1 MKIAL
6 IAALNAQRVIGR
18 AGDIPWHYR
27 QDMLHFMRTTM
38 GAPCIMGRLT
48 YESFP
53 KRPLPGRPNLVLS
66 RQQDYPLAEGA
77 RRFDDLAT
85 ALGYCRQLNTAF
97 AFVCGGQAVYE
108 QALPL
113 ADQMI
118 LTHVPDVVDGAD
130 TFFPAWD
137 AAAWQIVDDTEED
150 RLRYV
155 TYERDV
161 TYKPPDNVSS

>member
-18 AGDIPWHYR
+18 AGDIPWHYK

-53 KRPLPGRPNLVLS
+53 RRPLPGRPNLVLS
-66 RQQDYPLAEGA
+66 RQQDYALAEGA
-77 RRFDDLAT
+77 HRFDDLPT
-85 ALGYCRQLNTAF
+85 ALQHCRELNAEF
-97 AFVCGGQAVYE
+97 AFVCGGQGVYE
-108 QALPL
+108 RALPL
-113 ADQMI
+113 AHQMI
-118 LTHVPDVVDGAD
+118 LTHVPDVVDDAD
-130 TFFPAWD
+130 TFFPTWD
-137 AAAWQIVDDTEED
+137 AAAWQIVDDREED
-150 RLRYV
+150 GLRYV

-161 TYKPPDNVSS
+161 T